1 MIHRTILAAAAGCLL
16 AGAVVA
22 AQSRAERQMNADLR
36 MLQQQTQ
43 QLQVLLDTLTGAL
56 HAVSQKLDAQADTD
70 RKAFADMKLLTDTI
84 SGEVRVVREK
94 LDEANV
100 RLGSFGQ
107 EIQAVQMA
115 IQTLRVQIPP
125 PAPEGEAPATA
136 GAGGAV
142 GVPPPDPQA
151 AIPLPPA
158 LSVPP
163 GVSPTRMFESART
176 DYVAGQYSLS
186 VKGFEAYLRTFPT
199 LTQAGEAQYYIGENL
214 RSDGQPEAALAA
226 YDKAITNY
234 PQSDAMAK
242 ARYRRAEM
250 LQTLGRGDAAK
261 EEYERVVAGYP
272 DSSEARLARQRL
284 DGLLRPPQ

>member
-16 AGAVVA
+16 AGTVVA

-56 HAVSQKLDAQADTD
+56 QAVSQKLDAQADTD

-115 IQTLRVQIPP
+115 IQTLRLQIPP
-125 PAPEGEAPATA
+125 PVPEGEVPATA
-136 GAGGAV
+136 AGGAV
-142 GVPPPDPQA
+142 GVPSPDSRA

-158 LSVPP
+158 LSLPL
-163 GVSPTRMFESART
+163 GVEPTRMFESART
-176 DYVAGQYSLS
+176 DYLAGQYSLS

-214 RSDGQPEAALAA
+214 RSDGQTEAALAA
-226 YDKAITNY
+226 YDKVITNY